1 MDRSLIS
8 HLVSVHPA
16 ASNSCR
22 EKNSHDVRGDHSQNH
37 YAAYEQ
43 HFIPSNHITSARWDG
58 FRRT

>member
-22 EKNSHDVRGDHSQNH
+22 EKNNHDVRGDHSQNH
-37 YAAYEQ
+37 YAAYDSIL
-43 HFIPSNHITSARWDG
+43 FPRIT
-58 FRRT
+58 